1 MTAPQDPNS
10 PATAAAA
17 TAGVTDSDD
26 DVVDGELVE
35 DGSGTLAAGDDSDEP
50 ADILDGEISNDDAT
64 ETLAAASSTQAAATP
79 ADQDNP
85 ATDVPAGTSAASQ
98 DHPAGDLPAGTESAA
113 PTPAI
118 PLGGFANPTT
128 PAPAFDYTDAGV
140 PTLSYVQ
147 DKIEK
152 RLGTAQ
158 GSTELNE
165 SSSAGKQAADQ
176 QTERERLAKAKL
188 AEIRKS
194 VEGH

>member
-10 PATAAAA
+10 PATAAATTGA
-17 TAGVTDSDD
+17 TDADD
-26 DVVDGELVE
+26 EVVDGELVE
-35 DGSGTLAAGDDSDEP
+35 NSSGTLAAGDDPDDP
-50 ADILDGEISNDDAT
+50 ADISDAEISNDEAT
-64 ETLAAASSTQAAATP
+64 ETRAAEDKTAGKTDAVGAASHGDP
-79 ADQDNP
+79 
-85 ATDVPAGTSAASQ
+85 DV
-98 DHPAGDLPAGTESAA
+98 PAGTESAA

-118 PLGGFANPTT
+118 PWGGLTYPTT

-165 SSSAGKQAADQ
+165 SRSAGKQAADQ
-176 QTERERLAKAKL
+176 QTERERLAKARL
-188 AEIRKS
+188 DEIRQS